1 MKTTKNIISEDKKLI
16 PLTQSEKG
24 KLKGGFSKFSA
35 GEKLEPITNV
45 NVDVASEHTCACAC

>member
-1 MKTTKNIISEDKKLI
+1 METTKNNSQVEKTLI

-24 KLKGGFSKFSA
+24 KLKGGFSAFGS
-35 GEKLEPITNV
+35 PIVISPPTNV

>member
-1 MKTTKNIISEDKKLI
+1 MKTTKNTISEEKKLI

-35 GEKLEPITNV
+35 SMKIDPVSNV